1 MEENYIKNE
10 GRNVVSI
17 NSLIILA
24 YRVVLS
30 IGTVNR
36 LYRAV
41 EVAHHDYMPG
51 MERGRFVGLMVSR
64 QIHVTHTHINTSIL
78 YAS

>member
-36 LYRAV
+36 LYRTV

-51 MERGRFVGLMVSR
+51 MEREICRTDGFAAYTR
-64 QIHVTHTHINTSIL
+64 HTHPH
-78 YAS
+78 